1 MYHLNCNVFFS
12 TKYKVLPHIKLLS
25 ELFRSQPHT
34 SVNILTHRT
43 QNSGCFILTQHWAK
57 IHLKNAD
64 VKLFACCFSALKQ
77 LFAINLIYQLSKI
90 LMVRLWCFL
99 QASQEPKIW
108 RILNQDTQKN
118 DTAMSFS
125 TFPLFPC
132 HIVTSPYFILRPFP
146 NLPLDQPVARY
157 LLFPRWLLH
166 LCREKKIKERE
177 CANFGKQSNLRV
189 ILVHMIWRRIWFI
202 N

>member
-1 MYHLNCNVFFS
+1 MYHLNGNVFYS
-12 TKYKVLPHIKLLS
+12 TKNKVLPHIKLLS
-25 ELFRSQPHT
+25 ELFRSQPRPGLILTKPIPHT

-108 RILNQDTQKN
+108 RILNQDTHKKWYSYVLL
-118 DTAMSFS
+118 SFS
-125 TFPLFPC
+125 LISMPYCHLSIFHSSSISKSAPGPASGKVPL
-132 HIVTSPYFILRPFP
+132 ISKMASPSLQRKT
-146 NLPLDQPVARY
+146 N
-157 LLFPRWLLH
+157 
-166 LCREKKIKERE
+166 
-177 CANFGKQSNLRV
+177 
-189 ILVHMIWRRIWFI
+189 
-202 N
+202 

>member
-1 MYHLNCNVFFS
+1 MYHLNCNVFYS
-12 TKYKVLPHIKLLS
+12 TKYKVLPHIKLLI

-90 LMVRLWCFL
+90 LMVLP
-99 QASQEPKIW
+99 ASFT
-108 RILNQDTQKN
+108 RAKN
-118 DTAMSFS
+118 MKDLESGHTKKWYSYVLLSFS
-125 TFPLFPC
+125 LISMPYCHLPIFHSSSISKSAPGPASGKVPL
-132 HIVTSPYFILRPFP
+132 ISKMASPSLQRKT
-146 NLPLDQPVARY
+146 N
-157 LLFPRWLLH
+157 
-166 LCREKKIKERE
+166 
-177 CANFGKQSNLRV
+177 
-189 ILVHMIWRRIWFI
+189 
-202 N
+202 

>member
-1 MYHLNCNVFFS
+1 MYHLNCNVFYS
-12 TKYKVLPHIKLLS
+12 TKNKVLPHIKLLS

-99 QASQEPKIW
+99 QASQELKI
-108 RILNQDTQKN
+108 
-118 DTAMSFS
+118 
-125 TFPLFPC
+125 
-132 HIVTSPYFILRPFP
+132 
-146 NLPLDQPVARY
+146 
-157 LLFPRWLLH
+157 
-166 LCREKKIKERE
+166 
-177 CANFGKQSNLRV
+177 
-189 ILVHMIWRRIWFI
+189 
-202 N
+202 